1 MTDEAISTFL
11 FLTDISYDFGL
22 ITQRVFNERIV
33 TLYELNELDIED
45 FYDLHI
51 QVEINDNFQ
60 PDNQQ
65 RNDYQELNLDEL
77 GLGNAVKINAE
88 LYSKD
93 DRLFFITGQQGKY
106 CKWKF
111 NEYDADDK
119 PSIPHGH
126 GIERR
131 KIKLDPYRAQIF
143 DIDKGFDKPIAKE
156 DKELIK
162 YLWNNNDFRNLA
174 TIAIKHHIANL
185 NKHHLYWTNYRGLTH
200 SPLRLPRRRR

>member
-11 FLTDISYDFGL
+11 FLTDISYEFGL
-22 ITQRVFNERIV
+22 ITRKVFKERLA
-33 TLYELNELDIED
+33 TLYELNGLDIEE
-45 FYDLHI
+45 FYDIHI
-51 QVEINDNFQ
+51 EVIFDEKYQ
-60 PDNQQ
+60 PDFQQ
-65 RNDYQELNLDEL
+65 TVDYREFSLQEI
-77 GLGNAVKINAE
+77 GLGNAVKINSE

-93 DRLFFITGQQGKY
+93 DKLFFITEQQGKY
-106 CKWKF
+106 CRWNF
-111 NEYDADDK
+111 HEYDVDDK

-156 DKELIK
+156 DKSLIR

-174 TIAIKHHIANL
+174 TIAIKHHITNL
-185 NKHHLYWTNYRGLTH
+185 NKHHLYWTEYRGLTH
-200 SPLRLPRRRR
+200 TPLRLPRRRR